1 MPFAIGAYLLWGVF
15 PAFFPLLLPAT
26 PLEILAHR
34 IIWTAVLIIIY
45 LVITGTWREL
55 IQLSRRTWIWLGAAS
70 VAITV
75 NWGTYVVAVNSG
87 HVADAALGYFINPL
101 VSVALGVLVL
111 KEQLRKLQ
119 ISAVGVAA
127 IAVLWLTL
135 MTGEGPWISLLL
147 AGSFGIYGLLKKQ
160 VQVSSAGSV
169 AAETLVMSP
178 VALMYLGYLSANGE
192 STFLSEGPSHA
203 ALLVVSGLVTA
214 LPLILFAQGA
224 KLLPLS
230 TVGMLQYMTPTMQ
243 LLWAVFITQEHM
255 STQRWIGFI
264 IIWFAVALYMVDLVR
279 MRKKS
284 RRIQLPNEPS

>member
-1 MPFAIGAYLLWGVF
+1 
-15 PAFFPLLLPAT
+15 
-26 PLEILAHR
+26 
-34 IIWTAVLIIIY
+34 
-45 LVITGTWREL
+45 
-55 IQLSRRTWIWLGAAS
+55 
-70 VAITV
+70 
-75 NWGTYVVAVNSG
+75 
-87 HVADAALGYFINPL
+87 
-101 VSVALGVLVL
+101 
-111 KEQLRKLQ
+111 
-119 ISAVGVAA
+119 
-127 IAVLWLTL
+127 